1 MGIKRALKISAF
13 ALVVVLI
20 VSAWFYSANIERL
33 YTAITLYDEDK
44 IADNFISMPQAFN
57 ATTLQPSS
65 TPYSF
70 PEAYA
75 PFDDEL
81 AIAVDGHT
89 ESIQA
94 FLRASRTTSLLVLH
108 KGKIVYEYYGETG
121 TKAQPHISF
130 SVAKSFV
137 SALVGIAYEQGLIAD
152 LEQPVTDYVPELIG
166 TGYDSVPIK
175 DILQMSS
182 GVHFNE
188 DYADFNS
195 DINRFSRA
203 IAFGTS
209 LDDFSASLK
218 STRTPGEYHKYV
230 SIDTQVLGML
240 LVRATNTSLTEYAQ
254 THLWEPLGM
263 QDTAYWLSDDQG
275 MELAL
280 GGLNITARD
289 YAKFGWMYANQGRFN
304 GVQVVP
310 EQWVIDSVT
319 ADAPHLLP
327 GDNPNSN
334 SSYGYGYQWWLPVG
348 GDDEFM
354 AQGIYHQYI
363 YIDPDAATV
372 IVKTSANHAY
382 NDRQQRWAARHL
394 SMFRTLTHY
403 YSQGQE

>member
-1 MGIKRALKISAF
+1 MTIKRALKVSFI
-13 ALVVVLI
+13 ALALALI
-20 VSAWFYSANIERL
+20 IGAWFYSSNIIRL

-65 TPYSF
+65 KPYRF
-70 PEAYA
+70 PQAHA

-81 AIAVDGHT
+81 AFAVDDSQET
-89 ESIQA
+89 IST

-108 KGKIVYEYYGETG
+108 DGKIVYEYYGETG
-121 TKAQPHISF
+121 AKNQPHISF

-137 SALVGIAYEQGLIAD
+137 SALIGIAVEQGLIAD
-152 LEQPVTDYVPELIG
+152 LEQPITDYVPELIG
-166 TGYDSVPIK
+166 TGYDAVPIK

-218 STRTPGEYHKYV
+218 STRAPGEYHKYV

-240 LVRATNTSLTEYAQ
+240 LVRVTNMSLTEYAQ
-254 THLWEPLGM
+254 IHLWEPLGM

-289 YAKFGWMYANQGRFN
+289 YAKFGWMYANKGRFN
-304 GVQVVP
+304 GVQIVP
-310 EQWVIDSVT
+310 EQWVTASVT
-319 ADAPHLLP
+319 ADAPHLQP

-334 SSYGYGYQWWLPVG
+334 SRYGYGYQWWLPVG
-348 GDDEFM
+348 RDDEFM

-363 YIDPDAATV
+363 YIDPDAAVV

-382 NDRQQRWAARHL
+382 NDYQQRWAARHL
-394 SMFRTLTHY
+394 AMFRALVSHY
-403 YSQGQE
+403 SD

>member
-121 TKAQPHISF
+121 AKAQPHISF

-166 TGYDSVPIK
+166 TGYDLVPIK

-182 GVHFNE
+182 GVRFNE

-203 IAFGTS
+203 IAFGRITLFTLVILVFGCTS
-209 LDDFSASLK
+209 NVNVNNDQPPSTLNEAVSRLLLTLPPKDLNTLK
-218 STRTPGEYHKYV
+218 SGTEQDLYKYHHGFGTGLRN
-230 SIDTQVLGML
+230 SWG
-240 LVRATNTSLTEYAQ
+240 
-254 THLWEPLGM
+254 LW
-263 QDTAYWLSDDQG
+263 
-275 MELAL
+275 
-280 GGLNITARD
+280 
-289 YAKFGWMYANQGRFN
+289 
-304 GVQVVP
+304 
-310 EQWVIDSVT
+310 
-319 ADAPHLLP
+319 
-327 GDNPNSN
+327 SN
-334 SSYGYGYQWWLPVG
+334 SKLSNWFNDKGIHCS
-348 GDDEFM
+348 
-354 AQGIYHQYI
+354 AQLFHKQ
-363 YIDPDAATV
+363 
-372 IVKTSANHAY
+372 
-382 NDRQQRWAARHL
+382 
-394 SMFRTLTHY
+394 
-403 YSQGQE
+403 